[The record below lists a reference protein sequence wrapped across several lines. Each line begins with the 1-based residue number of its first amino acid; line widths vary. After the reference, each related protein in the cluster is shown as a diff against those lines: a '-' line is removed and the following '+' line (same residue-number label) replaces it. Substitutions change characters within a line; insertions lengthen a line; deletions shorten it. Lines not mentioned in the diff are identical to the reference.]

1 VDFYSFAPI
10 AAVLDAGYSVVT
22 GLATFLTPLAG
33 PASSALAIIVITLL
47 VRTVLIPVGA
57 AQMRAEFTRRRL
69 APRLSELQRRHQ
81 NNPAL
86 LQRKIAELYAAE
98 KASPVAGCLPT
109 LAQAPVLSTVYGLF
123 VLTSVNG
130 HANALLVAPLFGL
143 PLGTSLAHFLG
154 AGFGAGL
161 GAGAIWPGAAVFLG
175 LLLVIAVVAGLSR
188 RIALAQAPASH
199 PDSAERRDAASLATQ
214 QLAAALS
221 WAPFITV
228 LVAAW
233 VPLAA
238 TLYLAVTTTWTLVE
252 RALLRRRF
260 TRASTARAGDDA

>member
-10 AAVLDAGYSVVT
+10 AAVLNAGYSVVT

-33 PASSALAIIVITLL
+33 SGSSALAIIVITLL

-81 NNPAL
+81 NPAL
-86 LQRKIAELYAAE
+86 LQRKIAELYASE
-98 KASPVAGCLPT
+98 RASPVAGCLPT

-123 VLTSVNG
+123 VLSSVNG
-130 HANALLVAPLFGL
+130 HANALLVSPLFGV
-143 PLGTSLAHFLG
+143 PLGTSFAHFL
-154 AGFGAGL
+154 GAGL
-161 GAGAIWPGAAVFLG
+161 GAGAIWPGAAVFLV
-175 LLLVIAVVAGLSR
+175 LLLVIAAVAWLSR
-188 RIALAQAPASH
+188 RATLAQAQASH
-199 PDSAERRDAASLATQ
+199 PGSVKPRDAASLATYK
-214 QLAAALS
+214 LAGALS

-252 RALLRRRF
+252 RTLLRRRF
-260 TRASTARAGDDA
+260 TRASLPRAGDDA